1 MEFTYKKRA
10 LIIFM
15 VMFLFGAFATTVF
28 MYELVIGT
36 HSFEPRVLGAL
47 IPLLTGSTGVAFYY
61 NKLKAVIF
69 VTDEGI
75 GYKNKIERFIRW
87 DEVTNVEVDYF
98 SHLYF
103 SWKESFIVKIQSI
116 NNEISVGSEIKNV
129 EELISFMKGKLG
141 GKFDTKE
148 IPAWFKFKQR

>member
-10 LIIFM
+10 LIIFA
-15 VMFLFGAFATTVF
+15 VMFLFGVSATV
-28 MYELVIGT
+28 YELVFGT
-36 HSFEPRVLGAL
+36 HLFEPEILFAL
-47 IPLLTGSTGVAFYY
+47 ILVLTGSTGVACYY

-87 DEVTNVEVDYF
+87 DEVTNVEVGYF
-98 SHLYF
+98 SYLYF

-129 EELISFMKGKLG
+129 AELIFFMKGKLG
-141 GKFDTKE
+141 GEFDTKE
-148 IPAWFKFKQR
+148 IPAWFKYKQR